1 MGGAEAEATHLAGQM
16 SVTVAA
22 PVQSCRAVV
31 LVGPSCSCCVSKTV
45 AIWFGVTVVHV
56 SGLRRWW
63 GLWLRSV
70 RRFTAVTTESTVDGT
85 EILERQNEE
94 NLANEQL
101 LFFFFFLGKKWLMV
115 WFRNQ
120 SLRTSSGALTEK
132 TTIAQKKRVGS
143 FSVVLWG
150 VRFEKKRKTCSTSFL
165 HSLL

>member
-1 MGGAEAEATHLAGQM
+1 
-16 SVTVAA
+16 
-22 PVQSCRAVV
+22 
-31 LVGPSCSCCVSKTV
+31 
-45 AIWFGVTVVHV
+45 
-56 SGLRRWW
+56 
-63 GLWLRSV
+63 
-70 RRFTAVTTESTVDGT
+70 
-85 EILERQNEE
+85 
-94 NLANEQL
+94 
-101 LFFFFFLGKKWLMV
+101 MV